1 MTIQESRFC
10 RRQFLET
17 GVAAALMAGTG
28 SLAAHQ
34 RSTDRIPLTV
44 AGYPYDRVNALADGQ
59 VPIEGC
65 DVTFETSKIGD
76 ANTHVFAGPQTR
88 DVSEIGLI
96 PYLLAFCNGGFRDY
110 EMLPIPVL
118 KVFRHKSI
126 FVRTDAGITK
136 PADLRGRKV
145 ATPGY
150 SSSGL
155 TWIRGILQ
163 DEYKVHPEEI
173 RWVLTAKDSAAGQTG
188 GASDWEKQ
196 LPTGLKYE
204 RAPEGVDESDLLISG
219 EVDAICHPAEPRAYV
234 ERHPRIDRLFPDH
247 RTVEQAYFRRTGI
260 FPIMHMVVIRRAL
273 ADEHPW
279 LRKAVFEAYS
289 RAKQADYAEMKRI
302 LWAYSA
308 LPWYGQELNE
318 TRALMGENFYS
329 YGLPQNRAG
338 LEAACRYLHE
348 QGLAERLLT
357 MEELFHPSTRELD
370 EPV

>member
-1 MTIQESRFC
+1 MNDNTSHST
-10 RRQFLET
+10 RRGFLVT
-17 GVAAALMAGTG
+17 SAAAALTPVCGVVSAGDK
-28 SLAAHQ
+28 AANKL
-34 RSTDRIPLTV
+34 PLKI
-44 AGYPYDRVNALADGQ
+44 AGYPYDRVKALMDGS
-59 VPIEGC
+59 VTVDGC
-65 DVTFETSKIGD
+65 DVSFETSKIGP

-110 EMLPIPVL
+110 EVLPIFVL

-136 PADLRGRKV
+136 PEDLKGRRV

-163 DEYKVHPEEI
+163 DEYGVTPQDI
-173 RWVLTAKDSAAGQTG
+173 RWVLTTKDSAAGQTG
-188 GASDWEKQ
+188 GASSWEKQ
-196 LPTGLKYE
+196 LPEGLDVE
-204 RAPEGVDESDLLISG
+204 RAPEGKDESDLLISG
-219 EVDAICHPAEPRAYV
+219 EVDAICHPAEPQAYV
-234 ERHPRIDRLFPDH
+234 DRHPRIDRLFPDH
-247 RTVEQAYFRRTGI
+247 RSVEQAYFQRTKI
-260 FPIMHMVVIRRAL
+260 FPIMHLVAIRREL
-273 ADEHPW
+273 ANRQPW
-279 LRKAVFEAYS
+279 LRRAVFEAYS
-289 RAKQADYAEMKRI
+289 QAKQADYAEMKRI

-318 TRALMGENFYS
+318 TRDLMGENFYS
-329 YGLPQNRAG
+329 YGLPQNRAA

-357 MEELFHPSTRELD
+357 IDELFHSSTHDLD
-370 EPV
+370 ESV